1 MGEKGAKQ
9 RHQTGERRQACHK
22 RNGKNCNQ
30 ISKEQQKWKA
40 EPLRAAVTE
49 KETPEVLQLEGI
61 WWGSYTERRVDNQRR
76 EGSFWKRYIKAGMS
90 WDSQL
95 REAAVVSTSLTARAK
110 YKKTPALGWRLWDC
124 RKNPCAVSSGG
135 ETRKQP
141 FLGLLN

>member
-30 ISKEQQKWKA
+30 ISEEQQKWKA

-61 WWGSYTERRVDNQRR
+61 WWGSYTRGELTIK
-76 EGSFWKRYIKAGMS
+76 EGKAVFGKG
-90 WDSQL
+90 
-95 REAAVVSTSLTARAK
+95 TSRQ
-110 YKKTPALGWRLWDC
+110 
-124 RKNPCAVSSGG
+124 
-135 ETRKQP
+135 E
-141 FLGLLN
+141 